1 MMERYGWHIK
11 AKYLDTPDLIKKLFF
26 VNRTRTSKYQSIFK
40 NEFLS
45 YVHYYDN
52 IVTINGSDVVVP
64 NIFDCNELPENKDQK
79 LIDLINAFRN
89 SNRHKKLISS
99 SLINLIQSAEF
110 FYESEGIKLNA
121 LLTSSKTLE
130 DIQVEDIQ
138 VEEKE
143 YLKNYCIYINN
154 SLKNN
159 EIISFPDEYVGV
171 VSINVNRYGMAL
183 LNPKMLLFLEYNP
196 KKYEV
201 SEFDFF
207 NFIEI

>member
-1 MMERYGWHIK
+1 MERYGWHIK